1 MAMTTNDIIGYW
13 IKDFLIV
20 AVAPSI
26 FVYLFSQYKEFKN
39 RNEERLA
46 VLNALH
52 SELSTLDM
60 LICSREEQ
68 YVEFVSNHS
77 EQSFFPYI
85 SITLNYFTVF
95 DNICARFG
103 LINNQAAIENIIKC
117 YAEVKGLFDD
127 VKNLEYYAKQ
137 ILNVTDQSQKDL
149 FINNYSSNIES
160 VVKVQLPKVKRLIK
174 QSIQNINDE
183 KHDIESKNTFF
194 VFLFGDLFKK
204 HN

>member
-1 MAMTTNDIIGYW
+1 MAMTTYDIIGYW

-20 AVAPSI
+20 AVAPSV
-26 FVYLFSQYKEFKN
+26 FVYLFGQYKEFKN
-39 RNEERLA
+39 RNDERLA

-68 YVEFVSNHS
+68 YVNFVSNHS

-95 DNICARFG
+95 DNISAKFG
-103 LINNQAAIENIIKC
+103 LINNQVAIENIIKC

-137 ILNVTDQSQKDL
+137 ILTVTNQSQKEI
-149 FINNYSSNIES
+149 FINNYRLNIES
-160 VVKVQLPKVKRLIK
+160 VVKVQLPKVKHLIK
-174 QSIQNINDE
+174 QSIQCINE
-183 KHDIESKNTFF
+183 ERIEIESKNTIL
-194 VFLFGDLFKK
+194 VFLFGDLFK
-204 HN
+204 